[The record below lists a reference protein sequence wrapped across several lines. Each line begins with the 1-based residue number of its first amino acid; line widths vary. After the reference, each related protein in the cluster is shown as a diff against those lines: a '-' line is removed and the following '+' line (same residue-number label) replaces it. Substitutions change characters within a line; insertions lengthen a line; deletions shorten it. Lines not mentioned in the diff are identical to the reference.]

1 MMKWMWV
8 SRIFRQK
15 RFLVQ
20 QVTRYNLIGILQ
32 RRNLMANPNSVSL
45 RLLPPPAPPRRLLLA
60 SSLAAAVTL
69 LPCSNARNRDKLFRA
84 VKLGNVKEVR
94 KLLETGQASVDER
107 HPLGWTPL
115 MSAAVSGK
123 AEIVS
128 VLLEAGADPNCE
140 DEFQTVYNT
149 ARMHGIH
156 SLEVEAAREEDFSN
170 RLSSRANFRGCTALH
185 YAALT
190 DSWGALS
197 LLLEAGADPLR
208 ANDYG
213 HTPLDYAND
222 PKAQKLLKQYAEQM
236 EERKKLEEQEE
247 RRRFP
252 LEQRLKEFIV
262 GQEGPIATVASAIRR
277 KENGWTDGE
286 HPLVFLFLGSSGV
299 GKTELAKQ
307 VARYLNR
314 DGSDG
319 EAFIRLDMSEFQE
332 KHEAAKLIGSPPG
345 YVGHED
351 GGQLTKRLKANPK
364 AVVLFD
370 EVDKAHPDVLT
381 TLLQLFDEGRLT
393 DGKGETLEC
402 KDAIFIM
409 TSNLASSEIAEHA
422 LQLRREAEEGRKERR
437 EEEERVGE
445 KITISGHFKENVI
458 RPVLKYHFRRDEF
471 LGRINEIVYFLPFS
485 RQELQKLVEKELKA
499 WADRAKRRHG
509 ITISWEPG
517 VLSLLAEGYNIYYGA
532 RSIQHEVERRVVAQ
546 LALAHELGQLR
557 QGCDVNFNLDN
568 QSQEADASLKM
579 VISGG
584 TAQAPLLP
592 A

>member
-1 MMKWMWV
+1 MEWHWIA
-8 SRIFRQK
+8 RILR
-15 RFLVQ
+15 
-20 QVTRYNLIGILQ
+20 Q
-32 RRNLMANPNSVSL
+32 RRTLAHFTRVNLSGLSL
-45 RLLPPPAPPRRLLLA
+45 RRNFSANRSPTFPLASLLPTPPQHCRLLLA
-60 SSLAAAVTL
+60 SSLAAATL
-69 LPCSNARNRDKLFRA
+69 LPCSSDRNRDKLFRA
-84 VKLGNVKEVR
+84 VKQGNAKEVE
-94 KLLETGQASVDER
+94 KLLETGQASVEDR
-107 HPLGWTPL
+107 QPLGWTPL
-115 MSAAVSGK
+115 MLAAVNGR
-123 AEIVS
+123 AEVVS
-128 VLLEAGADPNCE
+128 VLLEAGADPNAE
-140 DEFQTVYNT
+140 EEFQTLYNT
-149 ARMHGIH
+149 ARMLGVHT
-156 SLEVEAAREEDFSN
+156 LEVQAAREEDFSS
-170 RLSSRANFRGCTALH
+170 RLSPRANFRGCTALH

-222 PKAQKLLKQYAEQM
+222 PKAQKLLKHYAEKM

-314 DGSDG
+314 DSSDG

-422 LQLRREAEEGRKERR
+422 LQLRREADEQRREKR
-437 EEEERVGE
+437 EEEERSGE
-445 KITISGHFKENVI
+445 KITVSSHFKENVV

-517 VLSLLAEGYNIYYGA
+517 VLSLISEGYNIYYGA

-557 QGCDVNFNLDN
+557 QGCDVNFALDC
-568 QSQEADASLKM
+568 QSQEAEPSLKM